1 MNYILLSKEMSCAL
15 RHEPQAYGLE
25 LDEFGAVD
33 VNTFYRRWKNSCAL
47 WTLHRWK
54 SGERKS
60 TSSYIFVSRDI

>member
-33 VNTFYRRWKNSCAL
+33 VLSL
-47 WTLHRWK
+47 IH
-54 SGERKS
+54 
-60 TSSYIFVSRDI
+60 I